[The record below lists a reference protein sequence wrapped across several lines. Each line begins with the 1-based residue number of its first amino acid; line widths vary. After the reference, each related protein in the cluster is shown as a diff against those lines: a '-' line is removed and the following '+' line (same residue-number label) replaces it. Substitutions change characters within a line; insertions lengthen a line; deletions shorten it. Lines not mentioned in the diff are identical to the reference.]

1 MGFVMEWSVWTCK
14 DGHPGSWSAGKGQH
28 GVNSTKNWRK
38 SHSVV
43 KQHKH
48 LGVVL
53 SDDLSWSAHITHVLA
68 QGKRK
73 AGFLRYMAKE
83 LPADLVSKIYITYVR
98 PTLEYASPVWHGDLS
113 KQQSLALERVQASV
127 ARRILKAPWTTP
139 KNVLFEQLQ
148 WPSLSWRRSI
158 ATTCLLHQLFQNP
171 TEPLKDCLFPF
182 SSTVSS
188 YNFRKPRQLILP
200 TTRTSWYLNS
210 FFYHSA
216 LLWNSLP
223 SSIQSITKP
232 NHFRQALT
240 SHWREQKYQPV
251 SQLFWLTNPLPH
263 HFFFF
268 QMLINAMCCYLP
280 FWRPRDQ
287 GTSLLGNPLNTNNNN
302 IKLL

>member
-1 MGFVMEWSVWTCK
+1 MSLSRPVFNLKAIEFGAFF
-14 DGHPGSWSAGKGQH
+14 AYF
-28 GVNSTKNWRK
+28 
-38 SHSVV
+38 
-43 KQHKH
+43 H
-48 LGVVL
+48 LFRHLKV
-53 SDDLSWSAHITHVLA
+53 I
-68 QGKRK
+68 KK
-73 AGFLRYMAKE
+73 K
-83 LPADLVSKIYITYVR
+83 SKICQNIFDK
-98 PTLEYASPVWHGDLS
+98 LASPVWHGDLS

-158 ATTCLLHQLFQNP
+158 ATICLLHQLLQNL
-171 TEPLKDCLFPF
+171 TDPLKDCLFPF

-200 TTRTSWYLNS
+200 TTRTSRYLNS

-240 SHWREQKYQPV
+240 SHCREQKYQPV
-251 SQLFWLTNPLPH
+251 SQLF
-263 HFFFF
+263 
-268 QMLINAMCCYLP
+268 
-280 FWRPRDQ
+280 
-287 GTSLLGNPLNTNNNN
+287 
-302 IKLL
+302 